1 MTCNSIRKH
10 IEEAD
15 EALRKATIIALEQK
29 QDEQLETLFAALGK
43 VRELILTTP
52 IRFTDNTSEYY
63 RNNAEY
69 NFNLESDIN
78 LETGGY
84 KIPADVITFPT
95 EYAGDPAADS
105 VDYSY
110 NLDLV
115 SATQAAEPVN
125 IPGGAGEDVIFLGG
139 EPSTKQGKDMDN
151 MDGPA

>member
-10 IEEAD
+10 IEAAD
-15 EALRKATIIALEQK
+15 EALREATILALKNK
-29 QDEQLETLFAALGK
+29 QDEQLETLFEALGK

-84 KIPADVITFPT
+84 KVPADVITFPT
-95 EYAGDPAADS
+95 
-105 VDYSY
+105 DYSGGE
-110 NLDLV
+110 DHIHIDTGDV
-115 SATQAAEPVN
+115 AAGTIHV
-125 IPGGAGEDVIFLGG
+125 PGESLTSSGEDVIFIGG
-139 EPSTKQGKDMDN
+139 EPSTERHGKDLDKL
-151 MDGPA
+151 DGPA

>member
-1 MTCNSIRKH
+1 MSCGSIRKH

-29 QDEQLETLFAALGK
+29 QDEQLETLFEALGK

-84 KIPADVITFPT
+84 KVPADVITFPT
-95 EYAGDPAADS
+95 
-105 VDYSY
+105 DYS
-110 NLDLV
+110 
-115 SATQAAEPVN
+115 
-125 IPGGAGEDVIFLGG
+125 GGEDHIHIDTGNVAAGTVSFEDYGYMLNQDVVIFGD
-139 EPSTKQGKDMDN
+139 EQETKRHGKDLDKL
-151 MDGPA
+151 DGPE

>member
-29 QDEQLETLFAALGK
+29 QDEQLETLFEALGK

-95 EYAGDPAADS
+95 
-105 VDYSY
+105 DYSGGE
-110 NLDLV
+110 DHIHIDTGDV
-115 SATQAAEPVN
+115 AAGTVN

-139 EPSTKQGKDMDN
+139 EPSTKHGKDMDN
-151 MDGPA
+151 LDGPA